1 MISFNSESF
10 LQKLQAH
17 NEGIAS
23 IIVRMPNWIGDMVM
37 ATPVLTDLRKKFPD
51 ARITAM
57 CRAPICDLLK
67 NDPEVDEL
75 FCFSKTSSFSRRSD
89 KKNIVEKLRYGQ
101 YDLGILLTHSLS
113 SAWWFWQ
120 GKVGTRLGYDCN
132 GRRFFLTH
140 PVPLPPNADR
150 QHLVMT
156 YKMLLEP
163 LGIPI
168 SETSPRLFLTEKE
181 RNEAK
186 TLLHQHGVTKESV
199 LVGINPGATYGSA
212 KCWLPERFREVAEKL
227 LQDPHI
233 YIVFFGDQPTA
244 PLVKEIVQGLGPRVI
259 NLAGLTSL
267 RELASLISQCRVLLT
282 NDSGP
287 MHIADALGT
296 KIVALFGSTNEIVTG
311 PYRTGKVIHKH
322 VACSPCYQR
331 TCPID
336 FRCMKQIQAD
346 EVYRTIMDMIQE
358 NKLHIIA

>member
-1 MISFNSESF
+1 
-10 LQKLQAH
+10 
-17 NEGIAS
+17 
-23 IIVRMPNWIGDMVM
+23 MPNWIGDMVM
-37 ATPVLTDLRKKFPD
+37 ATPILTDLRKTYPN
-51 ARITAM
+51 ASITAM
-57 CRAPICDLLK
+57 CRAPVCDLLK
-67 NDPEVDEL
+67 EDPEVDEL

-89 KKNIVEKLRYGQ
+89 KKNIVEKLRQGK

-120 GKVGTRLGYDCN
+120 GKVRVRLGYDCN
-132 GRRFFLTH
+132 GRRLLLSH
-140 PVPLPPNADR
+140 PISFPPNVER
-150 QHLVMT
+150 QHLVVT

-168 SETSPRLFLTEKE
+168 SNTHPRLYLADKE
-181 RNEAK
+181 VEEAK
-186 TLLHQHGVTKESV
+186 TLLKQHGVTKEKII
-199 LVGINPGATYGSA
+199 VGINPGATYGSA

-227 LQDPHI
+227 LDDPNI
-233 YIVFFGDQPTA
+233 CIVFFGDQPTA
-244 PLVKEIVQGLGPRVI
+244 PLVKQICQGQGPRVI

-267 RELASLISQCRVLLT
+267 REVAALISLCDVLLT

-322 VACSPCYQR
+322 AECSPCYQR

-336 FRCMKQIQAD
+336 FRCMKQIEAD
-346 EVYRTIMDMIQE
+346 EVYQVMLEMLGKKS
-358 NKLHIIA
+358 KLHITA